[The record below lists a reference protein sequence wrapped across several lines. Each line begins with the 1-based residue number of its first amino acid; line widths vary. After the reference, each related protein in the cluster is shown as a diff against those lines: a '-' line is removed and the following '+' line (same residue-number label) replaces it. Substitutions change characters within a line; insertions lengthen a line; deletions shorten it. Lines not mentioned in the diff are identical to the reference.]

1 MLGWIESIWRLLD
14 SACFTVIVILFT
26 VTVEDGIYRKARR
39 KAAALDTSVSQVVA
53 AYLRSWTSEEGLK
66 RRRVKKL
73 RNIFALVSE
82 HRQPGPAAPG
92 SREELYAERL
102 R

>member
-1 MLGWIESIWRLLD
+1 VFHSYCE
-14 SACFTVIVILFT
+14 TVKNIT

>member
-1 MLGWIESIWRLLD
+1 VKNI
-14 SACFTVIVILFT
+14 A
-26 VTVEDGIYRKARR
+26 VTIEDGVYRKARR

-66 RRRVKKL
+66 RYRAKKL

-82 HRQPGPAAPG
+82 HRQPGLAAPG

>member
-1 MLGWIESIWRLLD
+1 LLLIPVFH
-14 SACFTVIVILFT
+14 SYCETVKNIT
-26 VTVEDGIYRKARR
+26 VTVEDEIYRKARR
-39 KAAALDTSVSQVVA
+39 KAAALDTSVSRVVA

-66 RRRVKKL
+66 RYRAKRL

-82 HRQPGPAAPG
+82 HRQPGPAAAPG
-92 SREELYAERL
+92 SREELYAERF

>member
-1 MLGWIESIWRLLD
+1 MKNI
-14 SACFTVIVILFT
+14 TVS
-26 VTVEDGIYRKARR
+26 VEDGIYRKARR
-39 KAAALDTSVSQVVA
+39 KAAALDTSLSQVVA

-66 RRRVKKL
+66 RSRAKKL

-82 HRQPGPAAPG
+82 HRQPGLAAPG
-92 SREELYAERL
+92 SKEKFYAERL

>member
-1 MLGWIESIWRLLD
+1 MSLSHSYCDAVKNI
-14 SACFTVIVILFT
+14 T
-26 VTVEDGIYRKARR
+26 VTIEDEIYRKARR

-66 RRRVKKL
+66 RYRAKKL

-82 HRQPGPAAPG
+82 HRQPGPSAPG
-92 SREELYAERL
+92 SREQLYAERL